1 MSLVFLAYII
11 YLLAVKNLLLLLD
24 FKTCMGSFINY
35 IYKFGNYIYKFGA
48 FLISAPTLDTDAL
61 GDKFG
66 KIYLVALTF
75 LLLVS
80 LYVWTPCN
88 NLDTTID
95 ITYAEILPI
104 YQLNSGKF
112 LRHGPLYYTWGQHIL
127 KILPKLNEGFW
138 N

>member
-24 FKTCMGSFINY
+24 FKTCMGSFI
-35 IYKFGNYIYKFGA
+35 NYIYKFGA

-80 LYVWTPCN
+80 LYV
-88 NLDTTID
+88 
-95 ITYAEILPI
+95 
-104 YQLNSGKF
+104 
-112 LRHGPLYYTWGQHIL
+112 
-127 KILPKLNEGFW
+127 
-138 N
+138 